1 LAVVANGKK
10 GKKYI
15 AVGML
20 KGLLIKK
27 IIHGGN
33 EMNIKLTDNQIK
45 NLKSKAIIETD
56 REIYSIKFDG
66 QEITI
71 NYDWS
76 IERNE
81 KPIHENI
88 IEAIETYCT
97 KSNIDWEFNSTYS
110 AWCN

>member
-10 GKKYI
+10 GKKFI

-20 KGLLIKK
+20 KGLLVQIK
-27 IIHGGN
+27 IHRRI

-56 REIYSIKFDG
+56 REIYSIKFDS
-66 QEITI
+66 QDITI

-81 KPIHENI
+81 KPIDENI

-97 KSNIDWEFNSTYS
+97 KSNIEWEYNSTYS

>member
-1 LAVVANGKK
+1 LAVVADGKK

-20 KGLLIKK
+20 KGLLVQIK
-27 IIHGGN
+27 IHRRI

-76 IERNE
+76 IKRNK

-97 KSNIDWEFNSTYS
+97 KSNIEWEYNSTYS

>member
-1 LAVVANGKK
+1 
-10 GKKYI
+10 
-15 AVGML
+15 ML
-20 KGLLIKK
+20 KGLLVQIK
-27 IIHGGN
+27 IHRRI

-56 REIYSIKFDG
+56 REIYSIKFDS
-66 QEITI
+66 QDITI

-97 KSNIDWEFNSTYS
+97 KSNVDWEFNAMYS

>member
-1 LAVVANGKK
+1 
-10 GKKYI
+10 
-15 AVGML
+15 
-20 KGLLIKK
+20 
-27 IIHGGN
+27 
-33 EMNIKLTDNQIK
+33 MNIKLTDNQIK

-76 IERNE
+76 IERNK
-81 KPIHENI
+81 KPIHDNI
-88 IEAIETYCT
+88 IEAIENYCT
-97 KSNIDWEFNSTYS
+97 KSNIEWEYNSTYS